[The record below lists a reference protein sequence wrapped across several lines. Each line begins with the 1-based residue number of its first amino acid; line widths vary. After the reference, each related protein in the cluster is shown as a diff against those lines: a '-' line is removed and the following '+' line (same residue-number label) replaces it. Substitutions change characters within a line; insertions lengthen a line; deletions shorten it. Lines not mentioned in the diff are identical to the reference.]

1 MDLATLDTVKGAGE
15 GAVMEVL
22 HPGDGTVLKDDNG
35 QPITITLM
43 GADSEKAKKRQ
54 RMEINKRLKNG
65 RNSKITA
72 EEMEENGVNLL
83 ALCTL
88 SWSGIKLD
96 GRLLECS
103 TENAA
108 MVYQRSPWLKEQVD
122 TFVGDRSNFLKG

>member
-1 MDLATLDTVKGAGE
+1 MDLASFDTVKSAGE

-22 HPGDGTVLKDDNG
+22 HPADGTVLKDDNG

-43 GADSEKAKKRQ
+43 GADSEKAKRRQ
-54 RMEINKRLKNG
+54 RAEINKRLKSG
-65 RNSKITA
+65 RNTKITA

-96 GRLLECS
+96 GHLLECNA
-103 TENAA
+103 ENAA
-108 MVYQRSPWLKEQVD
+108 MIYQRMPWLREQVD
-122 TFVGDRSNFLKG
+122 TFVGDRGNFLKA